1 MKQKILSYMEEHKEE
16 LFKFLCDMI
25 SINTEND
32 GKSGHEKPLAI
43 YIQRELEKWG
53 IESDVYSP
61 DDIEDIFFHKD
72 YLTGRNLADRTNV
85 TGIVKGKSG
94 KKSLMLAAHL
104 DTVQIGD
111 MSLWTVNPTEGII

>member
-1 MKQKILSYMEEHKEE
+1 MEEHKEE

-43 YIQRELEKWG
+43 YIQNKLEKLE
-53 IESDVYSP
+53 IESNVYSP

-72 YLTGRNLADRTNV
+72 YLPLNYKIRT
-85 TGIVKGKSG
+85 VK
-94 KKSLMLAAHL
+94 KKWGWESWQYLISHFNFHPKIYFSKVLM
-104 DTVQIGD
+104 DIQCQCKTV
-111 MSLWTVNPTEGII
+111 LH